1 MGIDPSEIPGRID
14 DMSLRTGILPSEA
27 LNRYV
32 PPEGFVS
39 VSSDTKTEELRYG
52 FRTANYSLLI
62 HRGVG
67 SEVVRMMPIAMVP
80 AGPAWLRGI
89 INLRG
94 NLIPVCDLVRLL
106 GQENDIAK
114 RELMILVLDKGE
126 RAAGFLID
134 GHPHALTSLRPLN
147 QIPVLPDLLSRY
159 VEAAYSNENEI
170 WLEFDYAGFLL
181 EAD

>member
-1 MGIDPSEIPGRID
+1 MGFDTSGIPGRID
-14 DMSLRTGILPSEA
+14 DKALRTEVLPSEA
-27 LNRYV
+27 LNRYE

-39 VSSDTKTEELRYG
+39 VSTEEKTGELRYG
-52 FRTANYSLLI
+52 FRTADLSLLI

-67 SEVVRMMPIAMVP
+67 SEVVRMMPIATVP
-80 AGPAWLRGI
+80 AGPAWLRGM

-94 NLIPVCDLVRLL
+94 NLIPVCDLARLL
-106 GQENDIAK
+106 GQEVDVAK
-114 RELMILVLDKGE
+114 RDLMILVLDKGE
-126 RAAGFLID
+126 SAAGFIID

-159 VEAAYSNENEI
+159 VEAAYSIENEI
-170 WLEFDYAGFLL
+170 WLEFDYTGFLL